1 MGQYFKIVNKTKKQV
16 LEPMTFGSGC
26 KHGEIVCNADR
37 GSVLQAL
44 GHLITTCSGGWGEW
58 DESTSK
64 FIRYKGTW
72 AGDEIIMVGDYHE
85 SKLYDKSC
93 NARWYKDISEEV
105 MFELLHE
112 RMPNYDDDLTC
123 QTEKNRKAHTKGF
136 RFSWIGQ
143 DLRDWLKRYGTGS
156 LWGERKKLYMKWFP
170 IACHEGNLRQKYDF
184 IESEDYKSYKE
195 SEEQDIADGRNGSE
209 HYHEIK
215 DL

>member
-26 KHGEIVCNADR
+26 KHGEIICNADT

-85 SKLYDKSC
+85 SKLYDKAG
-93 NARWYKDISEEV
+93 NQRWYKDISEEV

-112 RMPNYDDDLTC
+112 RLPDYDDLKDT
-123 QTEKNRKAHTKGF
+123 NKAHTKGF
-136 RFSWIGQ
+136 RYSWIGQ
-143 DLRDWLKRYGTGS
+143 DVRDMLKNNGTGM
-156 LWGERKKLYMKWFP
+156 LYGERKRLLEKWFP
-170 IACHEGNLRQKYDF
+170 VDCHEGNLRQKYDF
-184 IESEDYKSYKE
+184 VEKGQEVS
-195 SEEQDIADGRNGSE
+195 
-209 HYHEIK
+209 
-215 DL
+215 

>member
-16 LEPMTFGSGC
+16 LEPMTFDSGC
-26 KHGEIVCNADR
+26 KHGEIISNSSR

-44 GHLITTCSGGWGEW
+44 GHLITTCDRGWGEW
-58 DESTSK
+58 HESTQD

-85 SKLYDKSC
+85 SKLYDKAS
-93 NARWYKDISEEV
+93 NQRWYKDISEEV

-112 RMPNYDDDLTC
+112 RLPDYDSKHTH
-123 QTEKNRKAHTKGF
+123 KAHTKGF
-136 RFSWIGQ
+136 RYSWIGQ
-143 DLRDWLKRYGTGS
+143 DVKDMLKNLGTRF
-156 LWGERKKLYMKWFP
+156 LYGERKRLLLKWFP

-184 IESEDYKSYKE
+184 VESEDFKSFKE
-195 SEEQDIADGRNGSE
+195 NEEQSIADGRNGSE
-209 HYHEIK
+209 HYNEIK

>member
-16 LEPMTFGSGC
+16 LEPSTFGSGTA
-26 KHGEIVCNADR
+26 HSEIVCNVDR

-44 GHLITTCSGGWGEW
+44 GHLITTCSDGWGEW
-58 DESTSK
+58 HESTSK

-85 SKLYDKSC
+85 SELYDKSS

-112 RMPNYDDDLTC
+112 RCHVDLKCT
-123 QTEKNRKAHTKGF
+123 TKAHTEGF

-143 DLRDWLKRYGTGS
+143 RLRDWLKTYGTSS

-184 IESEDYKSYKE
+184 VESEDYKAYKE
-195 SEEQDIADGRNGSE
+195 SEEQDIADGQHGSE

>member
-26 KHGEIVCNADR
+26 KHGEIISNADR

-58 DESTSK
+58 HEGTSK

-72 AGDEIIMVGDYHE
+72 AGDEIILVGDYHE
-85 SKLYDKSC
+85 SKLYEKSY

-112 RMPNYDDDLTC
+112 RLPDYDDSKCT
-123 QTEKNRKAHTKGF
+123 TKAETKGF
-136 RFSWIGQ
+136 RLSWIGQ
-143 DLRDWLKRYGTGS
+143 DVRDMLKQHGTGS
-156 LWGERKKLYMKWFP
+156 LLSL
-170 IACHEGNLRQKYDF
+170 IH
-184 IESEDYKSYKE
+184 I
-195 SEEQDIADGRNGSE
+195 
-209 HYHEIK
+209 
-215 DL
+215 